1 MNKTININIG
11 GTFFH
16 IDEEAYDELQHYLVI
31 LKKSFHETQ
40 GSDEIISDIEHRIAE
55 LFSERLTDMRQVIN
69 RKDVDQIIE
78 IMGRPEEFS
87 DIEEDDTE
95 FRNQERY
102 SSAQAESTSEQTT
115 SSSSSSSKKKSKKR
129 HYDKELFRDTEE
141 GLIGGVLAGFGHY
154 IGVDKTWVRIIWLL
168 LTFTTVGTFLLIY
181 LILWAIVPQPR
192 STADRL
198 KMKGE
203 RINVTN
209 IEKAIR
215 EEMSN
220 LGKEVGELSDKVRN
234 TDFKQMGD
242 NVKNS
247 AQRLTDK
254 GKPLVRKFFRLIAK
268 IIGSVILVF
277 TSMFAISLLLAWLGF
292 GIFGLFDT
300 TVLQDF
306 VMLNE
311 TDLPIWLAT
320 TIAFIV
326 TVVPVI
332 LFMILGLK
340 LVFIKSERSYR
351 SLGLSLLGVWIL
363 AALTAAFF
371 GIKQSV
377 GYQSTGSKT
386 TTDVL
391 DLSSDSTIHIMMNPV
406 FEFEDE
412 VEDRSDFKY
421 LTIADGE
428 RMILNDE
435 IDLRIQESRTNEISV
450 KVKRR
455 ASGYD
460 NYSAKERASNI
471 NYEYQ
476 VEDETLIFNDYYI
489 HNVEDKVK
497 GQEVLITIFIP
508 ENQTFTLDRNIKR
521 YFYTRLDND
530 MDYSSRYMVDHKW
543 QLINNELICLD
554 CRPTETQ
561 DQNAPKSEDD
571 LGNQS
576 TDSLSEDY
584 NF

>member
-55 LFSERLTDMRQVIN
+55 LFSERLTDLRQVIN
-69 RKDVDQIIE
+69 RKDVDHIIE

-87 DIEEDDTE
+87 DIEEENTE
-95 FRNQERY
+95 FRSQEKY

-115 SSSSSSSKKKSKKR
+115 SSSSKKKSKKR

-242 NVKNS
+242 NVKHS

-300 TVLQDF
+300 TDLQDF

-311 TDLPIWLAT
+311 TGLPIWLVT

-326 TVVPVI
+326 TVIPVI

-340 LVFIKSERSYR
+340 LVFIKSEKSYR
-351 SLGLSLLGVWIL
+351 SIGLSLLGVWIL
-363 AALTAAFF
+363 AALIAAFF

-406 FEFEDE
+406 FEYEDE

-476 VEDETLIFNDYYI
+476 VEDETLIFNNYYI
-489 HNVEDKVK
+489 HKEEDKVK
-497 GQEVLITIFIP
+497 GQEVVITIFIP
-508 ENQTFTLDRNIKR
+508 ENQTFTLDRNIKW